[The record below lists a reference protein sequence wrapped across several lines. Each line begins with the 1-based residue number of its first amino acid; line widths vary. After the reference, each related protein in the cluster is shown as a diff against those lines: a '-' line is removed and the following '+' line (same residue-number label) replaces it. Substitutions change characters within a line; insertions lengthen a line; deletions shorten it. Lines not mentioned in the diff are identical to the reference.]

1 MSLVDTAFY
10 VPKQPRGSAFWKLL
24 LMLVLIVLV
33 LQRVCHAEEANVPG
47 AIVPQLL
54 SDNNVCV
61 FESLVFVIP
70 FLK

>member
-33 LQRVCHAEEANVPG
+33 LQRVCHAEEANVPTV
-47 AIVPQLL
+47 IVPQLL

-61 FESLVFVIP
+61 FESLVFANP